1 MFSLRFAPAY
11 WVNCIRLPTMRRGE
25 QASNSSLSLY
35 AFLRRG
41 VQEILPGT
49 STGSGQISISAF
61 KILAR
66 AEKLNSSI
74 GKLEQRDKR
83 REALGSLTSASSTA
97 ST

>member
-1 MFSLRFAPAY
+1 MFYLRFAQAY
-11 WVNCIRLPTMRRGE
+11 WVNCIRLTTMRRGE
-25 QASNSSLSLY
+25 RASNSSLSLY

-66 AEKLNSSI
+66 DEKLNSSI
-74 GKLEQRDKR
+74 GETRAAAQKERG
-83 REALGSLTSASSTA
+83 AG
-97 ST
+97 